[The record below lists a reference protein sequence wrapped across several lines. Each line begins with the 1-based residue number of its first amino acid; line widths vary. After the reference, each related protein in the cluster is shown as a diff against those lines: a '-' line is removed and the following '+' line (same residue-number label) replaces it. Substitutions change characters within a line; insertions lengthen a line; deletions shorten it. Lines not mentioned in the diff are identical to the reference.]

1 MTEKEL
7 GRALLKLDATQL
19 SGTPDARQ
27 LTWRILERDRRRVQL
42 LSGLTIGVWIF
53 AAVVIL
59 LVLVGSGYLFPLREA
74 RLQAEKALE
83 REREARLQLEKG
95 AGKITAAPR
104 EPFEENVK
112 AALHKATL
120 AAIAVLTL
128 AALCTVFLVFASRRA
143 TLRQFNAS
151 LVEISEQ
158 LKELRQALGK

>member
-1 MTEKEL
+1 MNEKEL
-7 GRALLKLDATQL
+7 GKALLKLDATQL

-42 LSGLTIGVWIF
+42 LSGLTIAVWLF
-53 AAVVIL
+53 AAIVIL
-59 LVLVGSGYLFPLREA
+59 LVLVGSGYMFPAREA
-74 RLQAEKALE
+74 RLEVERALAKEQEARQALE
-83 REREARLQLEKG
+83 
-95 AGKITAAPR
+95 GKPGKVTTAHR
-104 EPFEENVK
+104 EPVDEGFR

-128 AALCTVFLVFASRRA
+128 AALCTVFLLFASRRA